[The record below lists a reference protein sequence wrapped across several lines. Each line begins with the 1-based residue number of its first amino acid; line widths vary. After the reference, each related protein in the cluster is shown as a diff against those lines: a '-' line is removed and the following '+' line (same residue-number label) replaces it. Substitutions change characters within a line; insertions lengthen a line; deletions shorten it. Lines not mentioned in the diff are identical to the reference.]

1 MVSVG
6 QGVWRRPT
14 PPAPGF
20 EAAVGAV
27 APRPAWQ
34 RRLFGGQLGS
44 FSAPLSTEAF
54 WCKHKT
60 LHYNPLFVEGD
71 ADYKREQRYYPPAV
85 VEEGPGGVVPGHFI
99 CCASSVVMR
108 DPVTT
113 RSGATC
119 ERQAVIDILQA
130 TGGVDPFNFPAG
142 EDVGEDAL
150 RRNER
155 VAAEIEAWRAGGSI
169 ARL

>member
-1 MVSVG
+1 M
-6 QGVWRRPT
+6 
-14 PPAPGF
+14 
-20 EAAVGAV
+20 
-27 APRPAWQ
+27 
-34 RRLFGGQLGS
+34 
-44 FSAPLSTEAF
+44 
-54 WCKHKT
+54 
-60 LHYNPLFVEGD
+60 
-71 ADYKREQRYYPPAV
+71 
-85 VEEGPGGVVPGHFI
+85 VPGHFI

-142 EDVGEDAL
+142 EDVGEAAL